1 MTDQT
6 VPIPLDLLKRLFDNT
21 TLTRDVFAGD
31 SVEVRPSAI
40 GALIDIKALIPTPH
54 KVGDVLTAVQVY
66 DLPVR
71 STFVDSDDDVYVV
84 TAPRQIFRV
93 TNVYGPGFQTTD
105 EMEEADAP
113 YSDFNELRVTFIP
126 KPRD

>member
-6 VPIPLDLLKRLFDNT
+6 VTVPVDLLKRLFDNT

-40 GALIDIKALIPTPH
+40 GALIDIKALIPTLH

-84 TAPRQIFRV
+84 TGPREIYRV
-93 TNVYGPGFQTTD
+93 TNVYGPGFQRND
-105 EMEEADAP
+105 EMYESDAP
-113 YSDFNELRVTFIP
+113 YSDYNTLRVTFIP

>member
-6 VPIPLDLLKRLFDNT
+6 VPVPLDLLKRLFDNT
-21 TLTRDVFAGD
+21 TLTRDAWEGD

-71 STFVDSDDDVYVV
+71 STFVDEDDDVYVV
-84 TAPRQIFRV
+84 TAPREIYRV
-93 TNVYGPGFQTTD
+93 TNVYEVGFKRND
-105 EMEEADAP
+105 EVYEADAP